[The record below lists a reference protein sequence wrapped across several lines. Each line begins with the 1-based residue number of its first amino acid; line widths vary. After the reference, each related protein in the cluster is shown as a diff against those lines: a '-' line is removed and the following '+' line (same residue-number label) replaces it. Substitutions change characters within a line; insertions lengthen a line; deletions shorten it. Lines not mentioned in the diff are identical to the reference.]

1 VDRFGG
7 AGERVTEGP
16 ETEPKDAMLDALWA
30 RVVEAWDDD
39 KPHHALLEYAIRE
52 QKLPDVAGRY
62 RKIKDLEPVRAERAQ
77 KKLDGIVIAAT
88 QMLMAMKSPPAQ
100 TKVPAWITWT
110 AFLVSTVIL
119 GWLTWSV
126 LRRGR

>member
-1 VDRFGG
+1 
-7 AGERVTEGP
+7 VTEHDPG
-16 ETEPKDAMLDALWA
+16 EPNDAMLEALWA

-62 RKIKDLEPVRAERAQ
+62 RKVKDAEPERAARAQ

-88 QMLMAMKSPPAQ
+88 QMLMAMKTPAPTTKAPPWL
-100 TKVPAWITWT
+100 TLT
-110 AFLVSTVIL
+110 AFFVSVVLL
-119 GWLTWSV
+119 GWLAWSMF
-126 LRRGR
+126 RHAPR